1 MPNQPHNW
9 LELIALGLVAMV
21 AGALDYL
28 HRHGIITMLVIVWGI
43 CLTTYVTVRVFSDAP
58 PNVPTGTA
66 AAFTTLFGLPSLAI
80 GLWKWRL
87 DK

>member
-1 MPNQPHNW
+1 MSR
-9 LELIALGLVAMV
+9 LIGFM
-21 AGALDYL
+21 

-80 GLWKWRL
+80 GLWKWRS
-87 DK
+87 DKWGKDE